1 MAAVLSKIN
10 DTLYTWLLIYLLAGS
25 GIYFSI
31 RTRFVQMRRF
41 RDALRCMM
49 EKKEGDKGVSSFQAL
64 MIATASRVGT
74 GNMAGVATAIIM
86 GGPGAA
92 FWMWL
97 MAILGSSS
105 AFVESTLAQIYKKK
119 EGDSFKGG
127 PAYYIERALHARWLG
142 IIFAISLIATF
153 AFGFNG
159 LQSYNIV
166 SAFGVYVD
174 IPGVMAIVLANA
186 FDFRSIF
193 GGFVGSCMVMGIK
206 RGLFSNE
213 AGMGSAPNAS
223 ASATVS
229 HPAKQG
235 LAQIISVYIDTLLIC
250 STTVFLILLT
260 GDWSDTGYSGIPLLQ
275 QCVARVIGP
284 IGIHFVTVIVCL
296 FAFTSII
303 GNYFYAEANILFIT
317 KNKTAMTVFRIAAA
331 VMVFIGARNSLSVAW
346 DLADITMGL
355 EAVVNIIAILL
366 LGRIAF
372 AALDD
377 YDRVLNINPNNV
389 LAYFNRAAV
398 FMELGRFREA
408 MDDYSQAINLYPDFA
423 KAYMN
428 RAYAKSQLGQFTSSK
443 QDYDIAQRKIR
454 EYQALTADST
464 GHAAFADTAR
474 KYDRLLAL
482 DAEFARKDFDNELLQ
497 YRDVDIRLKP
507 LYKVQ
512 PADSIR
518 GYSSIARKFDDALL
532 DAFIASSPLA
542 VKFASS
548 AKEGIRNGTRVRED
562 VDRAVR
568 VNRSS
573 DNLFAKALVEA
584 ENKQFNTAL
593 VCYDEAIKTVGRDPV

>member
-1 MAAVLSKIN
+1 MDLATLLVQV
-10 DTLYTWLLIYLLAGS
+10 DDVLYTWLLIYLLAGS

-31 RTRFVQMRRF
+31 RTRFVQIRRF
-41 RDALRCMM
+41 KDAMNCMM

-97 MAILGSSS
+97 MAVLGSAS

-159 LQSYNIV
+159 LQAYNIV
-166 SAFGVYVD
+166 SAFEVYVGNLQESILPTVIGVILAVCALVIFFAGD
-174 IPGVMAIVLANA
+174 VIGKISSVLVPVMAGLYILIGVFVIITNITRIPSVLALILADA
-186 FDFRSIF
+186 FDFKAVF
-193 GGFVGSCMVMGIK
+193 GGFTGSCMVLGIK

-260 GDWSDTGYSGIPLLQ
+260 GDWAFSGYSGIPLLQ

-317 KNKTAMTVFRIAAA
+317 KNKTAMTIFRIAAA
-331 VMVFIGARNSLSVAW
+331 IMVFIGAGNSLDVAW
-346 DLADITMGL
+346 SLADITMGL
-355 EAVVNIIAILL
+355 EAVVNIIAIVL

-377 YDRVLNINPNNV
+377 YEKQKKAGLDPVFYEGSIGLNDTDV
-389 LAYFNRAAV
+389 WKECGLT
-398 FMELGRFREA
+398 
-408 MDDYSQAINLYPDFA
+408 PD
-423 KAYMN
+423 
-428 RAYAKSQLGQFTSSK
+428 TSSAG
-443 QDYDIAQRKIR
+443 QP
-454 EYQALTADST
+454 
-464 GHAAFADTAR
+464 GP
-474 KYDRLLAL
+474 RL
-482 DAEFARKDFDNELLQ
+482 
-497 YRDVDIRLKP
+497 
-507 LYKVQ
+507 
-512 PADSIR
+512 
-518 GYSSIARKFDDALL
+518 
-532 DAFIASSPLA
+532 
-542 VKFASS
+542 
-548 AKEGIRNGTRVRED
+548 
-562 VDRAVR
+562 
-568 VNRSS
+568 
-573 DNLFAKALVEA
+573 
-584 ENKQFNTAL
+584 
-593 VCYDEAIKTVGRDPV
+593 

>member
-1 MAAVLSKIN
+1 MDLATLLVQV
-10 DTLYTWLLIYLLAGS
+10 DDVLYTWLLIYLLAGS

-31 RTRFVQMRRF
+31 RTRFVQIRRF
-41 RDALRCMM
+41 KDAMNCMM

-97 MAILGSSS
+97 MAVLGSAS

-159 LQSYNIV
+159 LQAYNIV
-166 SAFGVYVD
+166 SAFEVYVGNLQESILPTVIGVILAVCALVIFFAGD
-174 IPGVMAIVLANA
+174 IIGKISSVLVPVMAGLYILIGVFVIITNITRIPSVLALILADA
-186 FDFRSIF
+186 FDFKAVF
-193 GGFVGSCMVMGIK
+193 GGFTGSCMVLGIK

-260 GDWSDTGYSGIPLLQ
+260 GDWAFSGYSGIPLLQ

-317 KNKTAMTVFRIAAA
+317 KNKTAMTIFRIAAA
-331 VMVFIGARNSLSVAW
+331 IMVFIGAGNSLDVAW
-346 DLADITMGL
+346 SLADITMGL
-355 EAVVNIIAILL
+355 EAVVNIIAIVL

-377 YDRVLNINPNNV
+377 Y
-389 LAYFNRAAV
+389 
-398 FMELGRFREA
+398 EK
-408 MDDYSQAINLYPDFA
+408 QK
-423 KAYMN
+423 KAG
-428 RAYAKSQLGQFTSSK
+428 L
-443 QDYDIAQRKIR
+443 
-454 EYQALTADST
+454 
-464 GHAAFADTAR
+464 
-474 KYDRLLAL
+474 
-482 DAEFARKDFDNELLQ
+482 
-497 YRDVDIRLKP
+497 
-507 LYKVQ
+507 
-512 PADSIR
+512 
-518 GYSSIARKFDDALL
+518 
-532 DAFIASSPLA
+532 
-542 VKFASS
+542 
-548 AKEGIRNGTRVRED
+548 
-562 VDRAVR
+562 
-568 VNRSS
+568 
-573 DNLFAKALVEA
+573 
-584 ENKQFNTAL
+584 
-593 VCYDEAIKTVGRDPV
+593 DPVFYEGSIGINDTDVWKESGLRIPHRRRRDN

>member
-1 MAAVLSKIN
+1 MDLATLLVQI
-10 DTLYTWLLIYLLAGS
+10 DDVLYTWLLIYLLAGS

-31 RTRFVQMRRF
+31 RTRFVQIRRF
-41 RDALRCMM
+41 KDAMNCMM

-74 GNMAGVATAIIM
+74 GNMAGVATAIIL

-97 MAILGSSS
+97 MAVLGSAS

-119 EGDSFKGG
+119 EGDTFKGG

-159 LQSYNIV
+159 LQAYNIV
-166 SAFGVYVD
+166 SAFDVYVED
-174 IPGVMAIVLANA
+174 LAASIVPTVIGVILAVCALIIFFAGDLIGRISSVLVPVMAGLYILIGVFVIITNITRIPAVLGIILADA
-186 FDFRSIF
+186 FDFKAVF
-193 GGFVGSCMVMGIK
+193 GGFTGSCMVLGIK

-260 GDWSDTGYSGIPLLQ
+260 GDWALSGYSGIPLLQ

-317 KNKTAMTVFRIAAA
+317 KNKTVMTLFRIAAA
-331 VMVFIGARNSLSVAW
+331 IMVFIGAGNSLDVAW
-346 DLADITMGL
+346 SLADITMGL
-355 EAVVNIIAILL
+355 EAVVNIIAIVL

-377 YDRVLNINPNNV
+377 Y
-389 LAYFNRAAV
+389 
-398 FMELGRFREA
+398 EK
-408 MDDYSQAINLYPDFA
+408 QK
-423 KAYMN
+423 KAG
-428 RAYAKSQLGQFTSSK
+428 L
-443 QDYDIAQRKIR
+443 
-454 EYQALTADST
+454 
-464 GHAAFADTAR
+464 
-474 KYDRLLAL
+474 
-482 DAEFARKDFDNELLQ
+482 
-497 YRDVDIRLKP
+497 
-507 LYKVQ
+507 
-512 PADSIR
+512 
-518 GYSSIARKFDDALL
+518 
-532 DAFIASSPLA
+532 
-542 VKFASS
+542 
-548 AKEGIRNGTRVRED
+548 
-562 VDRAVR
+562 
-568 VNRSS
+568 
-573 DNLFAKALVEA
+573 
-584 ENKQFNTAL
+584 
-593 VCYDEAIKTVGRDPV
+593 DPVFYEGSIGLNDTDVWKDKR

>member
-1 MAAVLSKIN
+1 MDLATLLVQI
-10 DTLYTWLLIYLLAGS
+10 DDVLYTWLLIYLLAGS

-31 RTRFVQMRRF
+31 RTRFVQIRRF
-41 RDALRCMM
+41 KDAMNCMM

-74 GNMAGVATAIIM
+74 GNMAGVATAIIL

-97 MAILGSSS
+97 MAVLGSAS

-159 LQSYNIV
+159 LQAYNIV
-166 SAFGVYVD
+166 SAFDVYVED
-174 IPGVMAIVLANA
+174 LAASIVPTVIGVILAVCALIIFFAGDLIGRISSVLVPVMAGLYILIGVFVIITNITRIPAVLGIILADA
-186 FDFRSIF
+186 FDFKAVF
-193 GGFVGSCMVMGIK
+193 GGFTGSCMVLGIK

-260 GDWSDTGYSGIPLLQ
+260 GDWALSGYSGIPLLQ

-317 KNKTAMTVFRIAAA
+317 KNKTVMTLFRIAAA
-331 VMVFIGARNSLSVAW
+331 IMVFIGAGNSLDVAW
-346 DLADITMGL
+346 SLADITMGL
-355 EAVVNIIAILL
+355 EAVVNIIAIVL

-377 YDRVLNINPNNV
+377 Y
-389 LAYFNRAAV
+389 
-398 FMELGRFREA
+398 EK
-408 MDDYSQAINLYPDFA
+408 QK
-423 KAYMN
+423 KAG
-428 RAYAKSQLGQFTSSK
+428 L
-443 QDYDIAQRKIR
+443 
-454 EYQALTADST
+454 
-464 GHAAFADTAR
+464 
-474 KYDRLLAL
+474 
-482 DAEFARKDFDNELLQ
+482 
-497 YRDVDIRLKP
+497 
-507 LYKVQ
+507 
-512 PADSIR
+512 
-518 GYSSIARKFDDALL
+518 
-532 DAFIASSPLA
+532 
-542 VKFASS
+542 
-548 AKEGIRNGTRVRED
+548 
-562 VDRAVR
+562 
-568 VNRSS
+568 
-573 DNLFAKALVEA
+573 
-584 ENKQFNTAL
+584 
-593 VCYDEAIKTVGRDPV
+593 DPVFYEGSIGLNDTDVWKDKRQ

>member
-1 MAAVLSKIN
+1 MDLASLLTQI
-10 DTLYTWLLIYLLAGS
+10 DDILYTWLLIYLLAGS

-31 RTRFVQMRRF
+31 RTRFVQIRRF
-41 RDALRCMM
+41 KDAMNCML
-49 EKKEGDKGVSSFQAL
+49 EKKDGDKGVSSFQAL

-74 GNMAGVATAIIM
+74 GNMAGVAMAIIF

-97 MAILGSSS
+97 MAILGSAS
-105 AFVESTLAQIYKKK
+105 AFIESTLAQIYKKK

-159 LQSYNIV
+159 LQAYNIV
-166 SAFGVYVD
+166 SAFDVYVEDLQSSILPTVIGVILALAALIIFFSGD
-174 IPGVMAIVLANA
+174 IIGKISSVLVPVMAGLYILIGLFVIITNITRLPGIFAIIMRDALNFKA
-186 FDFRSIF
+186 IF
-193 GGFVGSCMVMGIK
+193 GGFTGSCMVLGIK

-260 GDWSDTGYSGIPLLQ
+260 GDWSESGYSGIPLLQ

-284 IGIHFVTVIVCL
+284 IGIHFVTFIVCL

-317 KNKTAMTVFRIAAA
+317 KNKMVMTIFRIAAA
-331 VMVFIGARNSLSVAW
+331 IMVFIGAGNSLDVAW
-346 DLADITMGL
+346 SLADITMGL

-377 YDRVLNINPNNV
+377 Y
-389 LAYFNRAAV
+389 
-398 FMELGRFREA
+398 EKQKEA
-408 MDDYSQAINLYPDFA
+408 GL
-423 KAYMN
+423 
-428 RAYAKSQLGQFTSSK
+428 
-443 QDYDIAQRKIR
+443 
-454 EYQALTADST
+454 
-464 GHAAFADTAR
+464 
-474 KYDRLLAL
+474 
-482 DAEFARKDFDNELLQ
+482 
-497 YRDVDIRLKP
+497 
-507 LYKVQ
+507 
-512 PADSIR
+512 
-518 GYSSIARKFDDALL
+518 
-532 DAFIASSPLA
+532 
-542 VKFASS
+542 
-548 AKEGIRNGTRVRED
+548 
-562 VDRAVR
+562 
-568 VNRSS
+568 
-573 DNLFAKALVEA
+573 
-584 ENKQFNTAL
+584 
-593 VCYDEAIKTVGRDPV
+593 DPVFHESNIGLHDTDVWKDPR

>member
-1 MAAVLSKIN
+1 MENLLIRIDDV
-10 DTLYTWLLIYLLAGS
+10 LYTWLLIYLLALS

-31 RTRFVQMRRF
+31 RTRCVQIRRF
-41 RDALRCMM
+41 RDALACMM
-49 EKKEGDKGVSSFQAL
+49 EKKDGDKGVTSFQAL

-97 MAILGSSS
+97 MAVLGSAS

-142 IIFAISLIATF
+142 VIFAISLIATF

-159 LQSYNIV
+159 LQSFNIV
-166 SAFGVYVD
+166 SAFSVYVND
-174 IPGVMAIVLANA
+174 IDNSILPTVIGLILALASLFIFFKGDVIGKISSVLVPMMAGLYIMIGVFVILTNITRVPEILGIVMRDA
-186 FDFRSIF
+186 FNFKSIF
-193 GGFVGSCMVMGIK
+193 GGFTGSCMVLGIK

-260 GDWSDTGYSGIPLLQ
+260 GDWSKSEYSGIPLLQ

-284 IGIHFVTVIVCL
+284 AGIHFVTVIVCL

-317 KNKTAMTVFRIAAA
+317 KNKTVLALFRVAAA
-331 VMVFIGARNSLSVAW
+331 VMVFIGAGNSLDVAW
-346 DLADITMGL
+346 SLADITMGL

-366 LGRIAF
+366 LGKIAF
-372 AALDD
+372 KALDD
-377 YDRVLNINPNNV
+377 Y
-389 LAYFNRAAV
+389 
-398 FMELGRFREA
+398 EK
-408 MDDYSQAINLYPDFA
+408 Q
-423 KAYMN
+423 KA
-428 RAYAKSQLGQFTSSK
+428 
-443 QDYDIAQRKIR
+443 
-454 EYQALTADST
+454 
-464 GHAAFADTAR
+464 
-474 KYDRLLAL
+474 
-482 DAEFARKDFDNELLQ
+482 
-497 YRDVDIRLKP
+497 
-507 LYKVQ
+507 
-512 PADSIR
+512 R
-518 GYSSIARKFDDALL
+518 GL
-532 DAFIASSPLA
+532 
-542 VKFASS
+542 
-548 AKEGIRNGTRVRED
+548 
-562 VDRAVR
+562 
-568 VNRSS
+568 
-573 DNLFAKALVEA
+573 
-584 ENKQFNTAL
+584 
-593 VCYDEAIKTVGRDPV
+593 DPVFHESNIGLNDTDVWK

>member
-1 MAAVLSKIN
+1 MDLATLLVQV
-10 DTLYTWLLIYLLAGS
+10 DDVLYTCLLIYLMAGS

-31 RTRFVQMRRF
+31 RTRFVQIRRF
-41 RDALRCMM
+41 KDAMNCMM

-97 MAILGSSS
+97 MAVLGSAS

-159 LQSYNIV
+159 LQAYNIV
-166 SAFGVYVD
+166 SAFEVYVGNLQESILPTVIGVILAVCALVIFFAGD
-174 IPGVMAIVLANA
+174 IIGKISSVLVPVMAGLYILIGVFVIITNITRIPSVLALILADA
-186 FDFRSIF
+186 FDFKAVF
-193 GGFVGSCMVMGIK
+193 GGFTGSCMVLGIK

-260 GDWSDTGYSGIPLLQ
+260 GDWAFSGYSGIPLLQ

-317 KNKTAMTVFRIAAA
+317 KNKTAMTIFRIAAA
-331 VMVFIGARNSLSVAW
+331 IMVFIGAGNSLDVAW
-346 DLADITMGL
+346 SLADITMGL
-355 EAVVNIIAILL
+355 EAVVNIIAIVL

-377 YDRVLNINPNNV
+377 Y
-389 LAYFNRAAV
+389 
-398 FMELGRFREA
+398 EK
-408 MDDYSQAINLYPDFA
+408 QK
-423 KAYMN
+423 KAG
-428 RAYAKSQLGQFTSSK
+428 L
-443 QDYDIAQRKIR
+443 
-454 EYQALTADST
+454 
-464 GHAAFADTAR
+464 
-474 KYDRLLAL
+474 
-482 DAEFARKDFDNELLQ
+482 
-497 YRDVDIRLKP
+497 
-507 LYKVQ
+507 
-512 PADSIR
+512 
-518 GYSSIARKFDDALL
+518 
-532 DAFIASSPLA
+532 
-542 VKFASS
+542 
-548 AKEGIRNGTRVRED
+548 
-562 VDRAVR
+562 
-568 VNRSS
+568 
-573 DNLFAKALVEA
+573 
-584 ENKQFNTAL
+584 
-593 VCYDEAIKTVGRDPV
+593 DPVFYEGSIGINDTDVWKESGLIPDTSPAGQPGPRL

>member
-1 MAAVLSKIN
+1 MENLLIRIDDV
-10 DTLYTWLLIYLLAGS
+10 LYTWLLIYLLALS

-31 RTRFVQMRRF
+31 RTRCVQIRRF
-41 RDALRCMM
+41 RDALACMM
-49 EKKEGDKGVSSFQAL
+49 EKKDGDKGVSSFQAL

-97 MAILGSSS
+97 MAVLGSAS

-142 IIFAISLIATF
+142 VIFAISLIATF

-159 LQSYNIV
+159 LQSFNIV
-166 SAFGVYVD
+166 SAFSVYVND
-174 IPGVMAIVLANA
+174 IDNSILPTVIGLILALASLFIFFKGDVIGKISSVLVPMMAGLYIMIGVFVILTNITRVPEILGIVMRDA
-186 FDFRSIF
+186 FNFKSIF
-193 GGFVGSCMVMGIK
+193 GGFTGSCMVLGIK

-260 GDWSDTGYSGIPLLQ
+260 GDWSKSEYSGIPLLQ

-284 IGIHFVTVIVCL
+284 AGIHFVTVIVCL

-317 KNKTAMTVFRIAAA
+317 KNKTVLALFRVAAA
-331 VMVFIGARNSLSVAW
+331 VMVFIGAGNSLDVAW
-346 DLADITMGL
+346 SLADITMGL

-366 LGRIAF
+366 LGKIAF
-372 AALDD
+372 KALDD
-377 YDRVLNINPNNV
+377 Y
-389 LAYFNRAAV
+389 
-398 FMELGRFREA
+398 EK
-408 MDDYSQAINLYPDFA
+408 Q
-423 KAYMN
+423 KA
-428 RAYAKSQLGQFTSSK
+428 
-443 QDYDIAQRKIR
+443 
-454 EYQALTADST
+454 
-464 GHAAFADTAR
+464 
-474 KYDRLLAL
+474 
-482 DAEFARKDFDNELLQ
+482 
-497 YRDVDIRLKP
+497 
-507 LYKVQ
+507 
-512 PADSIR
+512 R
-518 GYSSIARKFDDALL
+518 GL
-532 DAFIASSPLA
+532 
-542 VKFASS
+542 
-548 AKEGIRNGTRVRED
+548 
-562 VDRAVR
+562 
-568 VNRSS
+568 
-573 DNLFAKALVEA
+573 
-584 ENKQFNTAL
+584 
-593 VCYDEAIKTVGRDPV
+593 DPVFHESNIGLNDTDVWK

>member
-1 MAAVLSKIN
+1 MDLASLLTQIDDV
-10 DTLYTWLLIYLLAGS
+10 LYTWLLIYLLAGS

-31 RTRFVQMRRF
+31 RTRFVQIRRF
-41 RDALRCMM
+41 KDAMNCML
-49 EKKEGDKGVSSFQAL
+49 EKKDGDKGVSSFQAL

-74 GNMAGVATAIIM
+74 GNMAGVAMAIIF

-97 MAILGSSS
+97 MAVLGSAS
-105 AFVESTLAQIYKKK
+105 AFIESTLAQIYKKK

-159 LQSYNIV
+159 LQAYNIV
-166 SAFGVYVD
+166 SAFDVYVEDLQSSILPTVIGVILALAALIIFFSGD
-174 IPGVMAIVLANA
+174 IIGKISSVLVPVMAGLYILIGLFVIITNITRLPGIFAIIMRDALNFKA
-186 FDFRSIF
+186 IF
-193 GGFVGSCMVMGIK
+193 GGFTGSCMVLGIK

-260 GDWSDTGYSGIPLLQ
+260 GDWSESGYSGIPLLQ

-284 IGIHFVTVIVCL
+284 IGIHFVTIIVCL

-317 KNKTAMTVFRIAAA
+317 KNKMVMTIFRIAAA
-331 VMVFIGARNSLSVAW
+331 IMVFIGAGNSLDVAW
-346 DLADITMGL
+346 SLADITMGL

-377 YDRVLNINPNNV
+377 Y
-389 LAYFNRAAV
+389 
-398 FMELGRFREA
+398 EKQKEA
-408 MDDYSQAINLYPDFA
+408 GL
-423 KAYMN
+423 
-428 RAYAKSQLGQFTSSK
+428 
-443 QDYDIAQRKIR
+443 
-454 EYQALTADST
+454 
-464 GHAAFADTAR
+464 
-474 KYDRLLAL
+474 
-482 DAEFARKDFDNELLQ
+482 
-497 YRDVDIRLKP
+497 
-507 LYKVQ
+507 
-512 PADSIR
+512 
-518 GYSSIARKFDDALL
+518 
-532 DAFIASSPLA
+532 
-542 VKFASS
+542 
-548 AKEGIRNGTRVRED
+548 
-562 VDRAVR
+562 
-568 VNRSS
+568 
-573 DNLFAKALVEA
+573 
-584 ENKQFNTAL
+584 
-593 VCYDEAIKTVGRDPV
+593 DPVFHESNIGLHDTDVWKDPR

>member
-1 MAAVLSKIN
+1 MDLASLLTQI
-10 DTLYTWLLIYLLAGS
+10 DDILYTWLLIYLLAGS

-31 RTRFVQMRRF
+31 RTRFVQIRRF
-41 RDALRCMM
+41 KDAMNCML
-49 EKKEGDKGVSSFQAL
+49 EKKDGDKGVSSFQAL

-74 GNMAGVATAIIM
+74 GNMAGVAMAIIF

-97 MAILGSSS
+97 MAVLGSAS
-105 AFVESTLAQIYKKK
+105 AFIESTLAQIYKKK

-159 LQSYNIV
+159 LQAYNIV
-166 SAFGVYVD
+166 SAFDVYVEDLQSSILPTVIGVILALAALIIFFSGD
-174 IPGVMAIVLANA
+174 IIGKISSVLVPVMAGLYILIGLFVIITNITRLPGIFAIIMRDALNFKA
-186 FDFRSIF
+186 IF
-193 GGFVGSCMVMGIK
+193 GGFTGSCMVLGIK

-260 GDWSDTGYSGIPLLQ
+260 GDWADSGYSGIPLLQ

-284 IGIHFVTVIVCL
+284 IGIHFVTIIVCL

-317 KNKTAMTVFRIAAA
+317 KNKMVMTIFRIAAA
-331 VMVFIGARNSLSVAW
+331 IMVFIGAGNSLDVAW
-346 DLADITMGL
+346 SLADITMGL

-377 YDRVLNINPNNV
+377 Y
-389 LAYFNRAAV
+389 
-398 FMELGRFREA
+398 EKQKEA
-408 MDDYSQAINLYPDFA
+408 GL
-423 KAYMN
+423 
-428 RAYAKSQLGQFTSSK
+428 
-443 QDYDIAQRKIR
+443 
-454 EYQALTADST
+454 
-464 GHAAFADTAR
+464 
-474 KYDRLLAL
+474 
-482 DAEFARKDFDNELLQ
+482 
-497 YRDVDIRLKP
+497 
-507 LYKVQ
+507 
-512 PADSIR
+512 
-518 GYSSIARKFDDALL
+518 
-532 DAFIASSPLA
+532 
-542 VKFASS
+542 
-548 AKEGIRNGTRVRED
+548 
-562 VDRAVR
+562 
-568 VNRSS
+568 
-573 DNLFAKALVEA
+573 
-584 ENKQFNTAL
+584 
-593 VCYDEAIKTVGRDPV
+593 DPVFHESNIGLHDTDVWKDPR

>member
-1 MAAVLSKIN
+1 MDIATLLVQI
-10 DTLYTWLLIYLLAGS
+10 DDVLYTWLLIYLLAGS

-31 RTRFVQMRRF
+31 RTRFVQIRRF
-41 RDALRCMM
+41 KDAMNCMM

-74 GNMAGVATAIIM
+74 GNMAGVATAIIL

-97 MAILGSSS
+97 MAVLGSAS

-159 LQSYNIV
+159 LQAYNIV
-166 SAFGVYVD
+166 SAFDVYVED
-174 IPGVMAIVLANA
+174 LAASIVPTVIGVILAVCALIIFFAGDLIGRISSVLVPVMAGLYILIGVFVIITNITRIPAVLGIILADA
-186 FDFRSIF
+186 FDFKAVF
-193 GGFVGSCMVMGIK
+193 GGFTGSCMVLGIK

-260 GDWSDTGYSGIPLLQ
+260 GDWAFSGYSGIPLLQ

-317 KNKTAMTVFRIAAA
+317 KNKTVMTLFRIAAA
-331 VMVFIGARNSLSVAW
+331 IMVFIGAGNSLDVAW
-346 DLADITMGL
+346 SLADITMGL
-355 EAVVNIIAILL
+355 EAVVNIIAIVL

-377 YDRVLNINPNNV
+377 Y
-389 LAYFNRAAV
+389 
-398 FMELGRFREA
+398 EK
-408 MDDYSQAINLYPDFA
+408 QK
-423 KAYMN
+423 KAG
-428 RAYAKSQLGQFTSSK
+428 L
-443 QDYDIAQRKIR
+443 
-454 EYQALTADST
+454 
-464 GHAAFADTAR
+464 
-474 KYDRLLAL
+474 
-482 DAEFARKDFDNELLQ
+482 
-497 YRDVDIRLKP
+497 
-507 LYKVQ
+507 
-512 PADSIR
+512 
-518 GYSSIARKFDDALL
+518 
-532 DAFIASSPLA
+532 
-542 VKFASS
+542 
-548 AKEGIRNGTRVRED
+548 
-562 VDRAVR
+562 
-568 VNRSS
+568 
-573 DNLFAKALVEA
+573 
-584 ENKQFNTAL
+584 
-593 VCYDEAIKTVGRDPV
+593 DPVFYEGSIGLNDTDVWKDKR

>member
-1 MAAVLSKIN
+1 MDLATLLVQI
-10 DTLYTWLLIYLLAGS
+10 DDVLYTWLLIYLLAGS

-31 RTRFVQMRRF
+31 RTRFVQVRRF
-41 RDALRCMM
+41 KDAMNCMM

-74 GNMAGVATAIIM
+74 GNMAGVATAIIL

-97 MAILGSSS
+97 MAVLGSAS

-119 EGDSFKGG
+119 EGDTFKGG

-159 LQSYNIV
+159 LQAYNIV
-166 SAFGVYVD
+166 SAFDVYVED
-174 IPGVMAIVLANA
+174 LSASILPTVIGVILALCALVIFFMGDVIGKISSVLVPVMAGLYILIGVFVIITNITRIPSVLGIILADA
-186 FDFRSIF
+186 FDFKAIF
-193 GGFVGSCMVMGIK
+193 GGFTGSCMVLGIK

-260 GDWSDTGYSGIPLLQ
+260 GDWAFSGYSGIPLLQ

-317 KNKTAMTVFRIAAA
+317 KNKTVMTLFRIAAA
-331 VMVFIGARNSLSVAW
+331 VMVFIGAGNSLDVAW
-346 DLADITMGL
+346 SLADITMGL
-355 EAVVNIIAILL
+355 EAVVNIIAIVL

-372 AALDD
+372 AALED
-377 YDRVLNINPNNV
+377 YEKQK
-389 LAYFNRAAV
+389 AAGL
-398 FMELGRFREA
+398 EGLRE
-408 MDDYSQAINLYPDFA
+408 
-423 KAYMN
+423 
-428 RAYAKSQLGQFTSSK
+428 TESS
-443 QDYDIAQRKIR
+443 RPG
-454 EYQALTADST
+454 S
-464 GHAAFADTAR
+464 
-474 KYDRLLAL
+474 RLL
-482 DAEFARKDFDNELLQ
+482 
-497 YRDVDIRLKP
+497 
-507 LYKVQ
+507 
-512 PADSIR
+512 
-518 GYSSIARKFDDALL
+518 
-532 DAFIASSPLA
+532 
-542 VKFASS
+542 
-548 AKEGIRNGTRVRED
+548 
-562 VDRAVR
+562 
-568 VNRSS
+568 
-573 DNLFAKALVEA
+573 
-584 ENKQFNTAL
+584 
-593 VCYDEAIKTVGRDPV
+593 

>member
-1 MAAVLSKIN
+1 MDLASLLTQIDDV
-10 DTLYTWLLIYLLAGS
+10 LYTWLLIYLLAGS

-31 RTRFVQMRRF
+31 RTRFVQIRRF
-41 RDALRCMM
+41 KDAMNCML
-49 EKKEGDKGVSSFQAL
+49 EKKDGDKGVSSFQAL

-74 GNMAGVATAIIM
+74 GNMAGVAMAIIF

-97 MAILGSSS
+97 MAVLGSAS
-105 AFVESTLAQIYKKK
+105 AFIESTLAQIYKKK

-159 LQSYNIV
+159 LQAYNIV
-166 SAFGVYVD
+166 SAFDVYVEDLQSSILPTVIGVILALAALIIFFSGD
-174 IPGVMAIVLANA
+174 IIGKISSVLVPVMAGLYILIGLFVIITNITRLPGILAIIMRNA
-186 FDFRSIF
+186 FDFKAIF
-193 GGFVGSCMVMGIK
+193 GGFTGSCMVLGIK

-260 GDWSDTGYSGIPLLQ
+260 GDWSESGYSGIPLLQ

-284 IGIHFVTVIVCL
+284 IGIHFVTFIVCL

-317 KNKTAMTVFRIAAA
+317 KNKTVMTIFRIAAA
-331 VMVFIGARNSLSVAW
+331 IMVFIGAGNSLDVAW
-346 DLADITMGL
+346 SLADITMGL

-377 YDRVLNINPNNV
+377 Y
-389 LAYFNRAAV
+389 
-398 FMELGRFREA
+398 EKQKEA
-408 MDDYSQAINLYPDFA
+408 GL
-423 KAYMN
+423 
-428 RAYAKSQLGQFTSSK
+428 
-443 QDYDIAQRKIR
+443 
-454 EYQALTADST
+454 
-464 GHAAFADTAR
+464 
-474 KYDRLLAL
+474 
-482 DAEFARKDFDNELLQ
+482 
-497 YRDVDIRLKP
+497 
-507 LYKVQ
+507 
-512 PADSIR
+512 
-518 GYSSIARKFDDALL
+518 
-532 DAFIASSPLA
+532 
-542 VKFASS
+542 
-548 AKEGIRNGTRVRED
+548 
-562 VDRAVR
+562 
-568 VNRSS
+568 
-573 DNLFAKALVEA
+573 
-584 ENKQFNTAL
+584 
-593 VCYDEAIKTVGRDPV
+593 DPVFHESNIGLHDTDVWKDPR